1 MIDALIGGNDYTK
14 PINPFRM
21 VVDWKATNGTQSYSG
36 IKKGVKPI
44 MKLSP
49 QNPLGYFPPNLLS
62 EEIYND

>member
-1 MIDALIGGNDYTK
+1 MTDALIGGNDYTK
-14 PINPFRM
+14 PINPYRM

>member
-1 MIDALIGGNDYTK
+1 MIEILLKGNDYTK

-49 QNPLGYFPPNLLS
+49 QNPLGYFPVNVW
-62 EEIYND
+62 YD